1 MAARGHISLLVPL
14 LAGALLTGCPPGCRR
29 RLLREDA
36 AQKAD
41 SEVQQILSQK
51 RNAVPGTPARLSI
64 EPPSPAELQR
74 FGPPSPK
81 TAQPP
86 APEEADTQAAEKGHG
101 VPPLKGAAVLT
112 LRQALVLAARHS
124 RDYQTRKED
133 LYLTALALTLERFRW
148 DPQWTGTLTA
158 EATRSPDA
166 TSCALGSVFT
176 VSKLLA
182 FGGQLTASLA
192 TDLVRL
198 SAGDPRTTA
207 TSLLTVE
214 LLQPLWRNYGRLVA
228 MEGLTQAERDAVY
241 ALRTF
246 ARFRKSFC
254 VDVTSRYY
262 RVLQQRDAVMN
273 QWSNYKRI
281 RQSRMDREAEK
292 REGLIEALQVDQI
305 RQDELRAHANWVRAL
320 RQYREQ
326 LDDFKVFL
334 GLPAEAPVELDAA
347 EVDRLR
353 NAGLREVKL
362 SPDQALRIA
371 LERRLDLLT
380 AKDRIADSRRA
391 VEIARN
397 GLAPDVDL
405 KVTASIPSD
414 PPTNALKLEPHRGTY
429 SAGLTFGLP
438 LQRLEER
445 NTFRSA
451 LIGLE
456 RARRS
461 AQDLSEQIKL
471 QVRDA
476 WRTLQETRTS
486 YQIELDSVALARRRE
501 QAARELFRIGEA
513 IARDLLEANEALVN
527 AQNALTRALVDHT
540 LARLALWR
548 DTELLQVDED
558 GVWQEVDY
566 GDQQ

>member
-371 LERRLDLLT
+371 LQRRLDLLT